1 MSNRVDAVEKEKSFL
16 KKVYDVL
23 EWVDWSLVIL
33 SVAYFMYS
41 TPEFT
46 TMLEE
51 MDSDLVSRV
60 IGMLAQFPIRGASLY
75 LLSLGVTMSAIF
87 VAVMLKRS
95 GVERS
100 LFRVIWRSTAWGIW
114 ILVDLFF
121 LLSALGL
128 I

>member
-46 TMLEE
+46 IMLEE
-51 MDSDLVSRV
+51 MDSDLVSTV

-75 LLSLGVTMSAIF
+75 LLSLGVTISAIF

-100 LFRVIWRSTAWGIW
+100 RFRVIWRSIA
-114 ILVDLFF
+114 
-121 LLSALGL
+121 
-128 I
+128 